1 MRHSNFK
8 HSFCFLLS
16 SLIGATIMCMMHHL
30 KLPHSPQAFFC
41 FLHNFFS
48 LCISVQEV
56 FIGISTSSVILSSSI
71 ASLLMS
77 PSKEFFI
84 FITVFLVQ
92 HFLLILS
99 QSLHLFAYINHLFLH
114 VVYFFCMK
122 SLKMFVIVIL
132 ISLSVNSN
140 ISIVYE
146 SGFDVFFLF
155 RLFPF
160 AFWHAL

>member
-1 MRHSNFK
+1 MSHFNFK
-8 HSFCFLLS
+8 HSFCFILS
-16 SLIGATIMCMMHHL
+16 SLIGTTIMCMMHHL
-30 KLPHSPQAFFC
+30 KLPQSLAVLS

-48 LCISVQEV
+48 LCISVQEI
-56 FIGISTSSVILSSSI
+56 FIGISTSSVILSSTI

-84 FITVFLVQ
+84 SITVFLVQ

-122 SLKMFVIVIL
+122 SLNMFVIVIL

-155 RLFPF
+155 RLFPL

>member
-16 SLIGATIMCMMHHL
+16 SLIGATIMMHHL

-114 VVYFFCMK
+114 VVYFFIRTR
-122 SLKMFVIVIL
+122 SVL
-132 ISLSVNSN
+132 ITDISNSWSGDSN
-140 ISIVYE
+140 ISTITE
-146 SGFDVFFLF
+146 STSVACYVSSNCV
-155 RLFPF
+155 F